1 MLQEISSHNKS
12 ENHPFSFESLACRR
26 KKGDNEGRPHT
37 HIRNSCQVHTLSLI
51 ITGNQ
56 RSSADG
62 GFCGEGGDCSGGW
75 SFRIIQSLLLAN
87 EVVQSISYGQY
98 LII

>member
-1 MLQEISSHNKS
+1 MKITHFLLKALHAGGKRGIT
-12 ENHPFSFESLACRR
+12 
-26 KKGDNEGRPHT
+26 KGDHT

-75 SFRIIQSLLLAN
+75 SLRIIQSLLLAN